1 MNYQRKYKKALW
13 HQIRY
18 PESNKSSL
26 PIKRRSVRREAIK
39 RSGVKRV
46 WRSTKKS
53 TPSSKAMARRR
64 LSPLSKR
71 QRERLKRYAIAKR
84 RWWPKVRNTLC
95 PVLLKLYGRRVWV
108 SNKPHHVRGRMGS
121 LLYDDRTFLAVS
133 DEGHTFIHNN
143 IEIARQHGWIAQAG
157 DWNKPLP

>member
-18 PESNKSSL
+18 PESNKPSPL
-26 PIKRRSVRREAIK
+26 IKRCSVRRAAVK

-53 TPSSKAMARRR
+53 TPSSKAMARRQ
-64 LSPLSKR
+64 LSPLSSR

-84 RWWPKVRNTLC
+84 RWWHKVKDTLC
-95 PVLLKLYGRRVWV
+95 PVLLTLYGRRVGV
-108 SNKPHHVRGRMGS
+108 SDKPHHVKGRMGS

-157 DWNKPLP
+157 EWNKPLP